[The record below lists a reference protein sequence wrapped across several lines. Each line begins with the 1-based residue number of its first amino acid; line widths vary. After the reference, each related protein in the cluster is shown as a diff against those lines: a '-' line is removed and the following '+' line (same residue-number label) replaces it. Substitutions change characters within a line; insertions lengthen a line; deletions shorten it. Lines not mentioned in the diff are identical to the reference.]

1 MFIKSFPLTFMNV
14 AIFNNFLVTSLT
26 FLSGVHVILY
36 ILLLQRCYIFIQRFY
51 RYSDFIASG
60 THIDIIVSPFMPAAL
75 NPERLATEAADSRRG
90 AR

>member
-1 MFIKSFPLTFMNV
+1 MFIGIFPLTFMDV
-14 AIFNNFLVTSLT
+14 ALLNNFRVLSLT
-26 FLSGVHVILY
+26 FLSGAHVTLY

-90 AR
+90 SR